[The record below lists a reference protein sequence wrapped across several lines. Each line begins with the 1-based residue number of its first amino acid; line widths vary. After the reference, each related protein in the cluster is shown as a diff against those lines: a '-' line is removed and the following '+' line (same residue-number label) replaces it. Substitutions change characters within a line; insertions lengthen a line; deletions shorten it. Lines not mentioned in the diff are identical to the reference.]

1 MESRYLPFVDW
12 MKAIGIALIVYGH
25 VAAATSIG
33 VTPPIYPKQLGVA
46 FFVFV
51 TGYTLA
57 NERRGSLRVVYNRY
71 FEVFLYAALFAIVMS
86 LIGLRL
92 WKDPNESNYLPLM
105 FGINVFINDFPANP
119 TTWYVGTYLHVLL
132 LWTVI
137 RRLEVR
143 PWMLVAACASEI
155 VVRAVLMQTQG
166 MYMAYMLLSNWF
178 TIFLIGT
185 ALGRAQDRRRHT
197 GLGGV
202 IAGVTLFLAWPLLAT
217 FVSWQLTFPFM
228 SIAGMGAGTSAILVS
243 IAISLV
249 YISYT
254 IAAYAISLRLPSFAP
269 VRFVARNTVLVFI
282 VHMPVYYAL
291 QYILSPYVSH
301 YGTRALIEF
310 LVCLPGLAIV
320 SEALRPVIRP
330 HVWRV
335 WLADQVDQVVR
346 SKTAPTP
353 SGL

>member
-12 MKAIGIALIVYGH
+12 MKAVGIALIVYGH

-33 VTPPIYPKQLGVA
+33 LTPPIYPKQLGVA

-71 FEVFLYAALFAIVMS
+71 FEVFLYAALFAVVMS

-105 FGINVFINDFPANP
+105 FGINVFVNDFPANP

-132 LWTVI
+132 LWTI
-137 RRLEVR
+137 LRRLEVR
-143 PWMLVAACASEI
+143 LWLLVATCVGEI
-155 VVRAVLMQTQG
+155 VLRAVLMQTPG
-166 MYMAYMLLSNWF
+166 MYVAYMLLSNWV
-178 TIFLIGT
+178 TVFLIGT
-185 ALGRAQDRRRHT
+185 ALGRAQESRRA
-197 GLGGV
+197 GGAGSV
-202 IAGVTLFLAWPLLAT
+202 VAGVTLFLAWPMLASLVT
-217 FVSWQLTFPFM
+217 WKLTFPFM
-228 SIAGMGAGTSAILVS
+228 SIAGMGAWTSAILVS
-243 IAISLV
+243 IGISLV

-254 IAAYAISLRLPSFAP
+254 LAAYAIALRLPAFAP
-269 VRFVARNTVLVFI
+269 VRFLARNTVVVFI
-282 VHMPVYYAL
+282 AHMPVYYAL
-291 QYILSPYVSH
+291 QHFLTPSVSH

-310 LVCLPGLAIV
+310 LVCLPVLALV
-320 SEALRPVIRP
+320 SEAVRPIVRA

-335 WLADQVDQVVR
+335 WLADQFEQVIR